1 MLKYLLSSLLFLASL
16 SLLSSQDKV
25 IEDFKRKI
33 ETTNSFLIEF
43 SSNLPQQEKPL
54 KGTLVY
60 KKPNSIKIKLGE
72 TTIYANENVVRTYN
86 KKLNRLVVS
95 NADEYELPL
104 NFNVILNEIISS
116 STIDYKLNDSGEYL
130 FIVSG
135 VSINSVKKIELTT
148 DKNFIFKK
156 IKTTLPDGRKL
167 ETKVLRMS
175 FNPNNIEELLKTD
188 FPSNARVI
196 DLR

>member
-116 STIDYKLNDSGEYL
+116 STIDYRLNDSGDYL
-130 FIVSG
+130 FIVRG